1 MRVSTQALRLLQRVL
16 QSRRGIGRP
25 AFFDA
30 AKGQAVSGSTAK
42 VRAVGRNSFTTDDIP
57 VATDPEHQFE
67 LAVSLGKLQV
77 LLKPLAD
84 DPIHGMMK
92 IPAAELRDAAELLGS
107 VVDGLRQADPDRPIK
122 PDEWLRLLS
131 SVEEERF
138 IASSLLATTARRTT

>member
-1 MRVSTQALRLLQRVL
+1 MACAE
-16 QSRRGIGRP
+16 GPRP
-25 AFFDA
+25 YSENTTW
-30 AKGQAVSGSTAK
+30 GE
-42 VRAVGRNSFTTDDIP
+42 VGRSGCVGWLVFNIAAF
-57 VATDPEHQFE
+57 VARREATAAAHAAPRYNAEQMVVE
-67 LAVSLGKLQV
+67 QAAARLGKLQV

-138 IASSLLATTARRTT
+138 IASSLLATTARRSSNDGN